1 MKVVI
6 LAGGF
11 GSRLSEETKK
21 IPKPLIKIG
30 KKPLIWH
37 IMKHFS
43 FYNFREFLICTGYL
57 GYMFED
63 YFKKNLKT
71 KEEQSWKIK
80 CVNTGLDTLTGGR
93 IKSVAKYLKKEK
105 HFFLTYGDGISN
117 INLKKLLHT
126 HTSKKKIATISCV
139 IPPARYGSV
148 IINQN
153 SLVKK
158 FQEKVSGGGY
168 INGGFFVLTPKI
180 FNFIK
185 NKKDSFEFNTL
196 PKVVQKKELN
206 SYIHNGFWY
215 AVDTIREK
223 FFLLDLIKMNKAKW
237 MIWKK

>member
-30 KKPLIWH
+30 KKPIIWH

-57 GYMFED
+57 GHMFDD

-71 KEEQSWKIK
+71 KEELSWKIK
-80 CVNTGLDTLTGGR
+80 CINTGLSTLTGGR
-93 IKSVAKYLKKEK
+93 VKSVAKYLKNEE
-105 HFFLTYGDGISN
+105 HFFLTYGDGVSN
-117 INLKKLLHT
+117 INLKKLLNT
-126 HTSKKKIATISCV
+126 HITKKKIATISCV
-139 IPPARYGSV
+139 VPPARYGSV
-148 IINQN
+148 TIDQN

-158 FQEKVSGGGY
+158 FEEKNSGGGY

-185 NKKDSFEFNTL
+185 NKKDSFEFDIL
-196 PKVVQKKELN
+196 PSVVKKKELN
-206 SYIHNGFWY
+206 SYIHNDFWY

-223 FFLLDLIKMNKAKW
+223 FYLLDLIKMNKAKW
-237 MIWKK
+237 MIWKS